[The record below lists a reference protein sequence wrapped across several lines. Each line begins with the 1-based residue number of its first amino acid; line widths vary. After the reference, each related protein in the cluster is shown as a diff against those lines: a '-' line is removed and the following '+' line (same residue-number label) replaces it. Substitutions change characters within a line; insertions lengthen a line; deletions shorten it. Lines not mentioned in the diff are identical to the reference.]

1 MATKTGLG
9 WGNTSP
15 FQVTHRR
22 GIIANWSKNHGVR
35 TVRRQQIN
43 QTMLQTMLAANRS
56 VVRSNRVASL
66 AWFAVLFDSNKS
78 LRERAVANIP
88 YANCINSR
96 TFFSVPE
103 LVDTGF
109 AAWSPRLIRQA
120 IGQPLIGGGQNVI
133 QTTGQLWPR
142 YR

>member
-22 GIIANWSKNHGVR
+22 GIIGSWSSHYGVR
-35 TVRRQQIN
+35 TVRRQQIS
-43 QTMLQTMLAANRS
+43 QSMLQTMLAANRS
-56 VVRSNRVASL
+56 VRRSNRAASL
-66 AWFAVLFDSNKS
+66 AWFAVLFASNKS
-78 LRERAVANIP
+78 LRERAVANLT
-88 YANCINSR
+88 YANCVNSR

-103 LVDTGF
+103 LVNTGF
-109 AAWSPRLIRQA
+109 AAWTPQHRRHA
-120 IGQPLIGGGQNVI
+120 IGQPLSGGGGNII

>member
-22 GIIANWSKNHGVR
+22 GIIGSWSRHYGVR
-35 TVRRQQIN
+35 TVRRQQIS
-43 QTMLQTMLAANRS
+43 QSMLQTMLAANRS
-56 VVRSNRVASL
+56 VVHSNRAASL
-66 AWFAVLFDSNKS
+66 AWFAVLFASNKS
-78 LRERAVANIP
+78 LRATAVANRP
-88 YANCINSR
+88 YANCVTSR

-103 LVDTGF
+103 RVDTGF
-109 AAWSPRLIRQA
+109 AVWSPCLLRHA
-120 IGQPLIGGGQNVI
+120 IGQPLPAGTSSDLQID
-133 QTTGQLWPR
+133 GQLWPR

>member
-1 MATKTGLG
+1 MATSTGLG

-22 GIIANWSKNHGVR
+22 GIIANWSSNYGVR
-35 TVRRQQIN
+35 NIRRQQIS
-43 QTMLQTMLAANRS
+43 QTTLQTMLAANRS
-56 VVRSNRVASL
+56 VVHSNSVASL
-66 AWFAVLFDSNKS
+66 AWFAVLFASNKS
-78 LRERAVANIP
+78 LREPAVANRP

-103 LVDTGF
+103 RVDTGF
-109 AAWSPRLIRQA
+109 AAWTPHHLRHA
-120 IGQPLIGGGQNVI
+120 IGQPLSGGGGHVI
-133 QTTGQLWPR
+133 KTTGQLWPR

>member
-22 GIIANWSKNHGVR
+22 GIIGSWSRHYGVR
-35 TVRRQQIN
+35 TVRRQYSSQA
-43 QTMLQTMLAANRS
+43 MLQTMLSAQRS
-56 VVRSNRVASL
+56 VKRSNRVSTL
-66 AWFAVLFDSNKS
+66 ALFAVLFASNKS
-78 LRERAVANIP
+78 LREPAVANLT
-88 YANCINSR
+88 YANCVNSR
-96 TFFSVPE
+96 TFFCVPE
-103 LVDTGF
+103 RVDTGF
-109 AAWSPRLIRQA
+109 AAWSPHHLRHA
-120 IGQPLIGGGQNVI
+120 IGQPLSGGGQNVI

>member
-1 MATKTGLG
+1 MATATGLG

-22 GIIANWSKNHGVR
+22 GIIANWSSNYGVR
-35 TVRRQQIN
+35 NIRRQQGDKAMW
-43 QTMLQTMLAANRS
+43 QTLFAAHRS
-56 VVRSNRVASL
+56 VVHSNRLASL
-66 AWFAVLFDSNKS
+66 AWFAVLFASNKS
-78 LRERAVANIP
+78 LREPAVANLT
-88 YANCINSR
+88 YANCVNSR

-103 LVDTGF
+103 RVDTGF
-109 AAWSPRLIRQA
+109 AAWSPHHRRHA
-120 IGQPLIGGGQNVI
+120 IGQPLSGGGQNVI

>member
-22 GIIANWSKNHGVR
+22 GIIANWSSHYGVR

-43 QTMLQTMLAANRS
+43 QSMLQTMLAANRS
-56 VVRSNRVASL
+56 VAHSNRAASL
-66 AWFAVLFDSNKS
+66 AWFAVLFASNKS
-78 LRERAVANIP
+78 LREPAVANIP

-96 TFFSVPE
+96 TFFCVPE
-103 LVDTGF
+103 RVDTGF
-109 AAWSPRLIRQA
+109 AAWSPHHLRHA
-120 IGQPLIGGGQNVI
+120 IGQPLSGGGQNVI

-142 YR
+142 YY

>member
-1 MATKTGLG
+1 MATSTGLG

-22 GIIANWSKNHGVR
+22 GIIGSWSSHYGVR

-43 QTMLQTMLAANRS
+43 QSMLQTMLAANRS
-56 VVRSNRVASL
+56 VAHSNRAASL
-66 AWFAVLFDSNKS
+66 AWFAVLFASNKS
-78 LRERAVANIP
+78 LREPAVANLT

-103 LVDTGF
+103 RVDTGF
-109 AAWSPRLIRQA
+109 AAWSPRLIRNA
-120 IGQPLIGGGQNVI
+120 IGQPLSGGGQNVI

>member
-1 MATKTGLG
+1 MATSTGFG

-22 GIIANWSKNHGVR
+22 GIIGSWSSHYGVR
-35 TVRRQQIN
+35 TVRRQQIS
-43 QTMLQTMLAANRS
+43 QSMLQTMLAANRS
-56 VVRSNRVASL
+56 VVHSNRAASL
-66 AWFAVLFDSNKS
+66 AWFAVLFASNKS
-78 LRERAVANIP
+78 LREPAVANIP

-96 TFFSVPE
+96 TFFCVPE
-103 LVDTGF
+103 RVDTGF

>member
-1 MATKTGLG
+1 MATSTGFG

-22 GIIANWSKNHGVR
+22 GIIGSWSRHYGVR
-35 TVRRQQIN
+35 TVRRQQIS
-43 QTMLQTMLAANRS
+43 QSMLQTMLAAHRS
-56 VVRSNRVASL
+56 VVHSNRAASL
-66 AWFAVLFDSNKS
+66 AWFAVLFASNKS
-78 LRERAVANIP
+78 LREPAVANLT

-103 LVDTGF
+103 RVDTGF
-109 AAWSPRLIRQA
+109 AAWSPRLIRHA
-120 IGQPLIGGGQNVI
+120 IGQPLSGSGQNVI

>member
-22 GIIANWSKNHGVR
+22 GIIGSWSRHYGVR
-35 TVRRQQIN
+35 TVRRQYSSQA
-43 QTMLQTMLAANRS
+43 MLQTMLSAQRS
-56 VVRSNRVASL
+56 VKRSNRVSTL
-66 AWFAVLFDSNKS
+66 ALFAVLFASNKS
-78 LRERAVANIP
+78 LRERAVANIT
-88 YANCINSR
+88 YANCVNSR

-103 LVDTGF
+103 LVNTGF
-109 AAWSPRLIRQA
+109 AAWSPHHLRHA
-120 IGQPLIGGGQNVI
+120 IGQPLSGGGGNVI
-133 QTTGQLWPR
+133 KTTGQLWPR

>member
-1 MATKTGLG
+1 MATKTGFG

-22 GIIANWSKNHGVR
+22 GIIGSWSRHYGVR
-35 TVRRQQIN
+35 TVRRQQIS
-43 QTMLQTMLAANRS
+43 QSMLQTMLAANRS
-56 VVRSNRVASL
+56 VRRSNRAASL
-66 AWFAVLFDSNKS
+66 AWFAVLFASNKT
-78 LRERAVANIP
+78 LRANPVAIRP
-88 YANCINSR
+88 YANCVNSR
-96 TFFSVPE
+96 TFFSAPE
-103 LVDTGF
+103 RVDTGF
-109 AAWSPRLIRQA
+109 AAWSPRLIRNA

>member
-1 MATKTGLG
+1 MATSTGLG

-22 GIIANWSKNHGVR
+22 GIIANWSSNYGVR
-35 TVRRQQIN
+35 NIRRQQIS
-43 QTMLQTMLAANRS
+43 QTTLQTMLAANRS
-56 VVRSNRVASL
+56 VVHSNSVASL
-66 AWFAVLFDSNKS
+66 AWFAVLFASNKS
-78 LRERAVANIP
+78 LREPAVANRP

-103 LVDTGF
+103 RVDTGF
-109 AAWSPRLIRQA
+109 AAWTPHHLRHA
-120 IGQPLIGGGQNVI
+120 IGQPLSGGGGNVI
-133 QTTGQLWPR
+133 KTTGQLWPR

>member
-22 GIIANWSKNHGVR
+22 GIIANWSRHYGVR
-35 TVRRQQIN
+35 TVRRQQIS
-43 QTMLQTMLAANRS
+43 QSMLQTMLAANRS
-56 VVRSNRVASL
+56 VRRSNRAASL
-66 AWFAVLFDSNKS
+66 AWFAVLFGSNKS
-78 LRERAVANIP
+78 LREPAVANLT

-96 TFFSVPE
+96 TFFCVPE

-109 AAWSPRLIRQA
+109 AAWSPRLIRHA
-120 IGQPLIGGGQNVI
+120 IGQPLSGGGQNVI

>member
-22 GIIANWSKNHGVR
+22 GIIGSWSRHYGVR
-35 TVRRQQIN
+35 TVRRQQIS
-43 QTMLQTMLAANRS
+43 QSMLQTMLAANRS
-56 VVRSNRVASL
+56 VVHSNRAASL
-66 AWFAVLFDSNKS
+66 AWFAVLFASNKS
-78 LRERAVANIP
+78 LRERAVANLT
-88 YANCINSR
+88 YANCVNSR

-103 LVDTGF
+103 LVNTGF
-109 AAWSPRLIRQA
+109 AAWTPQHRRHA

>member
-22 GIIANWSKNHGVR
+22 GIIGSWGSHYGVR
-35 TVRRQQIN
+35 TVRRQQIS
-43 QTMLQTMLAANRS
+43 QSMLQTMLAANRS
-56 VVRSNRVASL
+56 VRRSNRAASL
-66 AWFAVLFDSNKS
+66 AWFAVLFASNKS
-78 LRERAVANIP
+78 LRERAVANLT
-88 YANCINSR
+88 YANCVNSR

-103 LVDTGF
+103 RVNTGF
-109 AAWSPRLIRQA
+109 AAWSPRLIRNA
-120 IGQPLIGGGQNVI
+120 IGQPLIGGGQNDI

>member
-1 MATKTGLG
+1 MATSTGFG

-22 GIIANWSKNHGVR
+22 GIIGSWSRQYGVR
-35 TVRRQQIN
+35 TVRRQQIS
-43 QTMLQTMLAANRS
+43 QSMLQTMLAANRS
-56 VVRSNRVASL
+56 VRRSNRAASL
-66 AWFAVLFDSNKS
+66 AWFAVLFASNKS
-78 LRERAVANIP
+78 LREPAVANLT

-103 LVDTGF
+103 RVDTGF
-109 AAWSPRLIRQA
+109 AAWSPRLIRHA
-120 IGQPLIGGGQNVI
+120 IGQPLSGSGQNVI

>member
-1 MATKTGLG
+1 MATSTGLG

-22 GIIANWSKNHGVR
+22 GIIGSWSRHYGVR
-35 TVRRQQIN
+35 TVRRQQIS
-43 QTMLQTMLAANRS
+43 QSMLQTMLAAQRS
-56 VVRSNRVASL
+56 VKRSNRVSTL
-66 AWFAVLFDSNKS
+66 ALFAVLFASNKT
-78 LRERAVANIP
+78 LRANPVAIRP
-88 YANCINSR
+88 YANCVNSR

-103 LVDTGF
+103 RVDTGF
-109 AAWSPRLIRQA
+109 AAWTPHHLRHA
-120 IGQPLIGGGQNVI
+120 IGQPLSGGGQNVI

>member
-1 MATKTGLG
+1 MATKTGFG

-22 GIIANWSKNHGVR
+22 GIIGSWSRHYGVR
-35 TVRRQQIN
+35 TVRRQQIS
-43 QTMLQTMLAANRS
+43 QSMLQTMLAANRS
-56 VVRSNRVASL
+56 VRRSNRVSTL
-66 AWFAVLFDSNKS
+66 ALFAVLFASNKS
-78 LRERAVANIP
+78 LRERAVANLT
-88 YANCINSR
+88 YANCVNSR

-103 LVDTGF
+103 LVNTGF
-109 AAWSPRLIRQA
+109 AAWTPQHRRHA
-120 IGQPLIGGGQNVI
+120 IGQPLSGGGGNII

>member
-1 MATKTGLG
+1 MATSTGLG

-22 GIIANWSKNHGVR
+22 GIIANWSSNYGVR
-35 TVRRQQIN
+35 NIRRQQIS
-43 QTMLQTMLAANRS
+43 QTTLQTMLAANRS
-56 VVRSNRVASL
+56 VVHSNSVASL
-66 AWFAVLFDSNKS
+66 AWFAVLFASNKS
-78 LRERAVANIP
+78 LREPAVANRP

-103 LVDTGF
+103 RVDTGF
-109 AAWSPRLIRQA
+109 AAWSPHHLRHA
-120 IGQPLIGGGQNVI
+120 IGQPLSGGGGNVI
-133 QTTGQLWPR
+133 KTTGQLWPR